1 MTFDPDSGALEGV
14 PSEEHVGLQYV
25 MEVASTDPA
34 SDLEKDMFTID
45 VVPHKTHLD
54 TDAMPLKDTQT
65 DTMKPIRCPAG
76 SSVTMATI
84 IVDVELPAMLSR
96 DKAKLM
102 RGLSAHLGMP
112 VELLRLSPK
121 GSLPMFDSSALVA
134 GPGNV
139 KSPQTTGAQLQW
151 EVGCGNVYAP
161 QMSILQQLETTSS
174 DGLSDAI
181 GADIVGWYVTNN
193 KPHTASRMKRRVH
206 VRATPATPAVD
217 VGPPTG
223 RVMPTVV
230 IARSTTTDGGPT
242 RVVPAIKPSHT
253 HKGRVKTIGRHVNK
267 SLKHSPSRKLDKTD
281 LARQEPSQVIAATP
295 TVKGG
300 EATMQHIEPTFVEPS
315 RGVSRTHDL
324 LEPSTTSSWRSSTS
338 EPTQVLPTHTA
349 GVVTDRIRPTKPM
362 EFTPPTIII
371 PITEKPID
379 YAPKLNKGIG
389 RVKVRVGNILD
400 YTIPRDIFS
409 DAEDGD
415 TRNLNLALL
424 TVDLLT
430 LPRTSW
436 LKFNSTSQRMYGQPL
451 PEHIS
456 RQAYVLMAM
465 DTHGN
470 IARTSFSVVVQRQSH
485 QHKNHEFSLLLDLN
499 YYKFVTDVDQRI
511 DVATKLA
518 GVYGDND
525 LSKITVTKIS
535 PGSVEYAWRNNS
547 VPRTPCPVK
556 EIDYL
561 LRFLITTNNTL
572 NATLI
577 EKMKPYR
584 IMRAGAKPYG
594 ACAEDGGS
602 PLISTVLE
610 PSQDVDGETIASQ
623 PRDTSDDDLLITM
636 IVPVAIIV
644 ALLLIA
650 AIIACVLYRRKRRG
664 KLSDEDQDTFIKKGI
679 PIIFTDELDEK
690 PDPPTKPI
698 IMDDEKP
705 PMQPPPQYSPPGY
718 QRGSEASSPHSQHKE
733 PFLPSSDEDDPMSTY
748 QRPAP
753 FTANSTLEGRNSRP
767 RAQPAYRSPPPYVPP

>member
-1 MTFDPDSGALEGV
+1 MAFDPDSGTLEGV

-25 MEVASTDPA
+25 MEVAPSDPA
-34 SDLEKDMFTID
+34 SDLEKDMFTVD

-54 TDAMPLKDTQT
+54 TTAIPLRDTQP
-65 DTMKPIRCPAG
+65 DAVAPIRCPAG
-76 SSVTMATI
+76 SSVTMATV

-96 DKAKLM
+96 DKARLM
-102 RGLSAHLGMP
+102 RGISTHLGMP

-139 KSPQTTGAQLQW
+139 KSPRTLGAQLQW

-161 QMSILQQLETTSS
+161 QMAILQQLETTS
-174 DGLSDAI
+174 GGGQMSDAI
-181 GADIVGWYVTNN
+181 GANVVGWYVTNN
-193 KPHTASRMKRRVH
+193 KPHSANRMKRRVH
-206 VRATPATPAVD
+206 VRATATPAVD
-217 VGPPTG
+217 VSPPTG

-253 HKGRVKTIGRHVNK
+253 HKRPVKTIGRHVNK
-267 SLKHSPSRKLDKTD
+267 SPKHSPSRKLDKTD
-281 LARQEPSQVIAATP
+281 LAHRKPSQVIDATP
-295 TVKGG
+295 TVTSRG
-300 EATMQHIEPTFVEPS
+300 EATMRHIEPTFVEPS

-324 LEPSTTSSWRSSTS
+324 LEPSTTTSSWRSSAS
-338 EPTQVLPTHTA
+338 EPTEVLPMHTSA
-349 GVVTDRIRPTKPM
+349 VATDRIRPTKPA
-362 EFTPPTIII
+362 EFTPPTRAIM
-371 PITEKPID
+371 ITETPID
-379 YAPKLNKGIG
+379 YAPKRNKDIG
-389 RVKVRVGNILD
+389 RVKVRVGDILN

-409 DAEDGD
+409 DADDGD
-415 TRNLNLALL
+415 TRHLNLALL

-451 PEHIS
+451 SEHIS
-456 RQAYVLMAM
+456 KQKYVIMAM
-465 DTHGN
+465 DAAGN
-470 IARTSFSVVVQRQSH
+470 IAQTSFFVVVQRQSH
-485 QHKNHEFSLLLDLN
+485 QNKNHEFSLALDLN
-499 YYKFVTDVDQRI
+499 YYTFMMDVDQRI
-511 DVATKLA
+511 DVASKLA

-535 PGSVEYAWRNNS
+535 PGSVIYAWRNNS
-547 VPRTPCPVK
+547 LPKQPCPVK
-556 EIDYL
+556 EIGYL

-572 NATLI
+572 NETLV

-584 IMRAGAKPYG
+584 ILRAGATPYG

-602 PLISTVLE
+602 PSISTVLE
-610 PSQDVDGETIASQ
+610 PSQDVEMIASK
-623 PRDTSDDDLLITM
+623 PRDTSDDDLLVTM

-650 AIIACVLYRRKRRG
+650 AIIACILYRRKRRG

-679 PIIFTDELDEK
+679 PIIFTDELDDK
-690 PDPPTKPI
+690 PDPPMKPL
-698 IMDDEKP
+698 IMDEEKP

-733 PFLPSSDEDDPMSTY
+733 PYLTSSDEDDPMSTY